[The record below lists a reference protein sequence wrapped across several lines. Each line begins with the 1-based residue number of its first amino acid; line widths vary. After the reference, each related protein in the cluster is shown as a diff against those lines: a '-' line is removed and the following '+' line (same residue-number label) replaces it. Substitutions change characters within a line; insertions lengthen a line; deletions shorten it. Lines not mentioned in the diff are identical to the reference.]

1 MRLRRIQPSW
11 LPCAPSRPDACGLLT
26 GLLACVLPLTAC
38 TDDSDDP
45 PPSDGPESVALE
57 LSLGPGADD
66 LTTEARDDLQN
77 DVGAV
82 LTTYVVEGFLGD
94 YPRDDFV
101 RRPRLLH
108 QRTWPRRAAQD
119 IDQITGAGF
128 ERRRGGRGDPASRPA
143 SPPSLPA
150 GKLGVSAAVDF
161 AFDVTEGGT
170 TARSTLHGRL
180 MLTPENG
187 EWRIF
192 GYDAADRDQR
202 PTGGAS

>member
-1 MRLRRIQPSW
+1 MHAIPAGRLRVR
-11 LPCAPSRPDACGLLT
+11 LLT
-26 GLLACVLPLTAC
+26 GLAACVLPLTAC

-57 LSLGPGADD
+57 LSLGPGADG

-101 RRPRLLH
+101 GVLDSFTTHFAP
-108 QRTWPRRAAQD
+108 RAAQNLE
-119 IDQITGAGF
+119 QITGTSFAKAEEVVATHLEARISTF
-128 ERRRGGRGDPASRPA
+128 A
-143 SPPSLPA
+143 PSKEA
-150 GKLGVSAAVDF
+150 LGVSAAVDF

-170 TARSTLHGRL
+170 TREETLRGRL
-180 MLTPENG
+180 MLMPENG

-192 GYDAADRDQR
+192 GYDVQGIQP

>member
-1 MRLRRIQPSW
+1 MAPMRAIPARR
-11 LPCAPSRPDACGLLT
+11 LGLLT
-26 GLLACVLPLTAC
+26 WLLACVLPLAAC

-57 LSLGPGADD
+57 LSIGPGADD

-101 RRPRLLH
+101 SALDSF
-108 QRTWPRRAAQD
+108 TSGVADDAAEELD
-119 IDQITGAGF
+119 LISGAGF
-128 ERRRGGRGDPASRPA
+128 EGNPDEVVATQLSASISTFAPGG
-143 SPPSLPA
+143 
-150 GKLGVSAAVDF
+150 KVVGVTAWVDF

-170 TARSTLHGRL
+170 TREEARHGRL
-180 MLTPENG
+180 MLDARQRRLEDLRLLAQAGTG
-187 EWRIF
+187 ESE
-192 GYDAADRDQR
+192 GQ
-202 PTGGAS
+202 